1 MVGEFDILVLGGGPA
16 GAAAAIGL
24 ARVGHRVAVV
34 ASPRPFDACEGFSER
49 TVEGLRRAGCA
60 AAVARLGDPALR
72 QAAWNGITVEANR
85 ETLVDRHA
93 FDAALAEDMAAAG
106 VSVVA
111 GRAGAVTERAG
122 GWHVAVRCS
131 DGASAELSAGFLIEA
146 RGRAAPAAGAR
157 RHAGPATTAVL
168 RCFQG
173 PPAAPGSAVVP
184 FAAGWA
190 WMARLADGRRYV
202 QFAVSS
208 EAVPNRAGLA
218 AYFDA
223 LLDELPEAAA
233 WRDGAQAAGPVA
245 ARSAGPVL
253 HPAPVGPRRLR
264 IGDAALAVDPL
275 SGNGLFQALSTGLM
289 TVAVVNTLLRR
300 PEDASLAASFYEE
313 RTRESFWRFARLG
326 RDFYRQESRWAEA
339 PFWAERRAWP
349 DDRPAHLAPT
359 AGEMKI
365 VARPVVADGFV
376 TARDVV
382 VTPDQ
387 PLGIWKLDGVEL
399 APLIRALHEPPADAH
414 ETVKARIA
422 RLTGAAPRQVE
433 TIAAW
438 LWHRTGARS

>member
-24 ARVGHRVAVV
+24 ARAGYRVAVV
-34 ASPRPFDACEGFSER
+34 ASPRPFDACEGLSER
-49 TVEGLRRAGCA
+49 TVEGLRRAGCVTTA
-60 AAVARLGDPALR
+60 AQLGAPVLR
-72 QAAWNGITVEANR
+72 HAAWNGVAAAANR
-85 ETLVDRHA
+85 ETLVDRRA

-111 GRAGAVTERAG
+111 GRAGAVTG
-122 GWHVAVRCS
+122 GDDGWRVAVRRF
-131 DGASAELSAGFLIEA
+131 DGAAVELAAGFLIEA
-146 RGRAAPAAGAR
+146 RGRAAPAAGTR

-168 RCFQG
+168 RCFRG
-173 PPAAPGSAVVP
+173 PPAAPASAVVP
-184 FAAGWA
+184 FSAGWS

-202 QFAVSS
+202 QFTVSS
-208 EAVPNRAGLA
+208 AAVPNRAGLP

-223 LLDELPEAAA
+223 LLAGLPEAGA
-233 WRDGAQAAGPVA
+233 WREAAPAAGPVA
-245 ARSAGPVL
+245 ARTAGPVL
-253 HPAPVGPRRLR
+253 HPAPVAPRRLR

-289 TVAVVNTLLRR
+289 AVAVVNTLLRR
-300 PEDASLAASFYEE
+300 PADASLAASFYEE
-313 RTRESFWRFARLG
+313 RARESFWRFARLG
-326 RDFYRQESRWAEA
+326 RDFYRQESRWPDA

-349 DDRPAHLAPT
+349 DDRPAHRAPT
-359 AGEMKI
+359 AGEMTI
-365 VARPVVADGFV
+365 VSRPVVADGFV

-399 APLIRALHEPPADAH
+399 APLIRALREPPADAA

-433 TIAAW
+433 TVAAW